1 MENKKITDEEL
12 KEIQTVVEQYE
23 NISFRIGQYTIEI
36 ESAKTDRKVMIEQA
50 TQLLQDRNNLLTE
63 LENKYG
69 RDVKVNVQTGELI
82 SQS

>member
-36 ESAKTDRKVMIEQA
+36 ESAKA
-50 TQLLQDRNNLLTE
+50 DRNTMITIIRFCFVFCQYLPYNLGFYL
-63 LENKYG
+63 
-69 RDVKVNVQTGELI
+69 
-82 SQS
+82 